1 MVVSGVRSHE
11 VLHAV
16 RKLDY
21 VLIVKRR
28 HREVSSRGLA
38 CVTERPLY
46 LLVEKEL
53 WHVVGPESLAR
64 SSSAWEQ
71 TAVPSWA

>member
-1 MVVSGVRSHE
+1 MSALSRE
-11 VLHAV
+11 
-16 RKLDY
+16 DT
-21 VLIVKRR
+21 
-28 HREVSSRGLA
+28 EVSSRDLA

-53 WHVVGPESLAR
+53 WGVVGLESLAR

-71 TAVPSWA
+71 TAAPSWA